1 MKSIPFAHAR
11 AFASAI
17 AAAMSLPHVLDRQKA
32 LGLIPAY
39 KSRGHGRGTP
49 SRRYGNKPGKYT
61 PHQGKQEC
69 ARRVRQAEETFF
81 KRLNAPV

>member
-1 MKSIPFAHAR
+1 MKRPFHRAIQIALAIQSALRLPANERAPLLAGIPE
-11 AFASAI
+11 
-17 AAAMSLPHVLDRQKA
+17 
-32 LGLIPAY
+32 Y

-49 SRRYGNKPGKYT
+49 PRRYGNKPGKYT

-69 ARRVRQAEETFF
+69 ARRVRQAEEAFF

>member
-1 MKSIPFAHAR
+1 MKQAFHRAMQVALAIQSALRLPANERMPLLDKIPE
-11 AFASAI
+11 
-17 AAAMSLPHVLDRQKA
+17 
-32 LGLIPAY
+32 Y